1 MHYTL
6 SDDLLD
12 ERDVLAM
19 VADIPKAIARQVA
32 RTSFLHSD
40 FVAAADAKEL
50 VTDYI
55 IDAIKNAE

>member
-6 SDDLLD
+6 SDNLLD
-12 ERDVLAM
+12 EKDVLDM

-32 RTSFLHSD
+32 RTTFLHED
-40 FVAAADAKEL
+40 FVAALDAKEL

-55 IDAIKNAE
+55 IEAIQNAG